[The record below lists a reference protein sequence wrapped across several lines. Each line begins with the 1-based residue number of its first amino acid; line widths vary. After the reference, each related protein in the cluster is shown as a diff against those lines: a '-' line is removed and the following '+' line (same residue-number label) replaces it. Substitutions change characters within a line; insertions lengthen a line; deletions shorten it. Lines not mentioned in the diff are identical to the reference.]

1 MIGRWPP
8 PLVRTLISATNGS
21 RCLLSSVGAGS
32 AGTVGTGR
40 LERHGWNGT
49 IRPPT
54 KGFLSVTS
62 GQFGAKWP
70 VDNRR
75 ATYTSMR

>member
-8 PLVRTLISATNGS
+8 PLVRTLISATNRS

-40 LERHGWNGT
+40 LERDGWNGT
-49 IRPPT
+49 VGTGRLERDDPAANERV
-54 KGFLSVTS
+54 SVCYLRS
-62 GQFGAKWP
+62 IWREMAG
-70 VDNRR
+70 R
-75 ATYTSMR
+75 